1 MTATQPHAETESA
14 ASTEQSATDLR
25 VLSLV
30 TNHRARF
37 YLQQVEMLRSR
48 GIDVDVV
55 TVPDSTGD
63 SRQLTDYARFYL
75 AALRASG
82 GEYDVVHANYGL
94 SAPPAVLQWFHP
106 TVISLWGS
114 DLFGTYGQ
122 VGRWAARM
130 ADEVIVMSPEMAAE
144 LDCEPHVIAHGI
156 DLDRFRPE
164 PQTAC
169 QADLGWEPS
178 AYHVLFPY
186 PPSRTVKNYPRAERI
201 VAAAESHLD
210 RSIELHTVSGVAHEE
225 MYRYMN
231 AADVLLLT
239 SRREGSP
246 NSIKEAMACNCPIV
260 SVDVGDVADRLT
272 GVSQTA
278 VETTDE
284 ALTASLVEILR
295 DDEPS
300 DGRDH
305 IRDICLSGQI
315 DQLVGVYQRA
325 VER

>member
-1 MTATQPHAETESA
+1 MTAKQPTGDSD
-14 ASTEQSATDLR
+14 TGLR

-37 YLQQVEMLRSR
+37 YLQQVEQLRSR
-48 GIDVDVV
+48 GIEIDIV
-55 TVPDSTGD
+55 TVPDSDGD

-75 AALRASG
+75 AALQASRG
-82 GEYDVVHANYGL
+82 SYDIVHANYGL

-106 TVISLWGS
+106 TVVSLWGS

-122 VGRWAARM
+122 VGHWAARM

-164 PQTAC
+164 PQQAC
-169 QADLGWEPS
+169 QAELGWDHT

-186 PPSRTVKNYPRAERI
+186 PSSRGVKNYPRAERI
-201 VAAAESHLD
+201 VTAAEASLD
-210 RSIELHTVSGVAHEE
+210 RPVELHTVSGVAHEE
-225 MYRYMN
+225 MYKYMN

-246 NSIKEAMACNCPIV
+246 NSIKEAMACNLPIV
-260 SVDVGDVADRLT
+260 SVDVGDVADRLA
-272 GVSQTA
+272 GVSHTA

-284 ALTASLVEILR
+284 ALTDSLVELLR
-295 DDEPS
+295 AGKAS

-305 IRDICLSGQI
+305 IREISLSGQI
-315 DQLVGVYQRA
+315 DRLVGVYRQA
-325 VER
+325 LKA